1 MKKTLNLFTLS
12 CLIYFALSGTAF
24 SANEYFRSIVSGN
37 WNLTSTWEMS
47 TNSGSNWIAATL
59 TPNETSGLIT
69 VRYPNTVTVTAN
81 VNADQLT
88 IDSGSISINAGVILT
103 LLDGSGTD
111 FTILKGG
118 SLTGAGTFRTQG
130 ALTNMNLRT
139 GSVFSAALNVNTG
152 TVTVADYSSPFNARL
167 NGNVTVDAGAS
178 LSSNNTGSYTLF
190 IYGNLTNNGTMTGS
204 GSAVKHYGASLLNT
218 GNVATPNFN
227 FDSTTAVSGTGAW
240 TGTNIYVGSNG
251 NVSLMNNVTFSP
263 VTLFS
268 IKTGGTFSANT
279 FIATFTSGTIEIL
292 TGGTVSNSGSI
303 RTQGTISL
311 NPRTGSSF
319 NANLNVASGT
329 TIAAEINSP
338 FNARL
343 NGNVTVNAGATLSS
357 NNTGSYTLFIYGN
370 LTNSGTMIGSGSTVK
385 FYGAALSNTGSVTTP
400 NFNFDS
406 TTAVSGSGTWTGSN
420 IYVGNNGNVSLM
432 NNVTF
437 SPVTLFSI
445 KTGGTF
451 SANTF
456 NATFTSGTIEILTG
470 GTVANSGT
478 IRTQGTISLNPRTG
492 SNFNANLNV
501 VSGTTIAA
509 EINSPFNARL
519 NGNVTV
525 NAGATLSSNNTGS
538 YTLFIY
544 GNLTNNG
551 TMTGS
556 GSTVKLYGAAL
567 SNTGSITTPNFNF
580 DSTTAVS
587 GTGTWT
593 GSYIYIGSNGNV
605 SLMNNVTFSPVI
617 LFSIKTGGTFSA
629 NTFIATFTS
638 GTIEILTGGTV
649 SNSGTIR
656 TQGSVSLNPRTG
668 SSFNANLNVASGTT
682 IAAEISSPFNARLYG
697 NVTVDAGA
705 TLSSNNTGSYTL
717 FIYGNITNNG
727 TISGIGDIE
736 FPSGVHSLQGSGVW
750 TADAFILSGAVVNL
764 LSNHQFK
771 SITINSGGTFNISNR
786 HVKFTAS
793 NPIVQNG
800 TFITPDTDIE
810 YNGNSAQNISTA
822 NIIYVGLKINNAA
835 GTTLLGSIIIS
846 DTLALMLG
854 DLNLSG
860 NVITFTP
867 DGFLS
872 ETPENVIFGASGHI
886 ITTRTL
892 GAPSAMNVAG
902 FGAVLTS
909 AVNLGSTEIKR
920 GHAVQTGLNG
930 GTSIKRYFD
939 ITPVNNSGLNA
950 TLVFK
955 YDDTELNGKPETSLK
970 LFKSTNTGS
979 TWLFQNGVVN
989 HLANQIT
996 LTGINSFS
1004 RWSSDSS
1011 GVSASIKLIM
1021 QGFYNSS
1028 SNAMSMDDTVRVYL
1042 RNTSAPF
1049 AIVDSAKEIIN
1060 RITLKAAFKFP
1071 NATAGTYY
1079 LQLKHRNSIE
1089 TWSNTGL
1096 AYIPGT
1102 TLNHDFTFAQNMAF
1116 GLNQIQVDAS
1126 PLRFAL
1132 YSGDVNQDGTIDA
1145 SDLSNVDNDAFSS
1158 VSGYVN
1164 TDLNG
1169 DDLVDA
1175 TDVSIVDNNAFNA
1188 VSVVRP

>member
-12 CLIYFALSGTAF
+12 CLIYFTLSGTAF
-24 SANEYFRSIVSGN
+24 SANEYFRSKVSGN

-81 VNADQLT
+81 VNADQLN

-118 SLTGAGTFRTQG
+118 SVTGAGTFRTQG
-130 ALTNMNLRT
+130 AATAMNLRA
-139 GSVFSAALNVNTG
+139 GSVFSAVLNVNSG
-152 TVTVADYSSPFNARL
+152 TTAVSDLTSPFIARL
-167 NGNVTVDAGAS
+167 NGNLTVDAGAT
-178 LSSNNTGSYTLF
+178 LSSTGGYTLL
-190 IYGNLTNNGTMTGS
+190 IYGNLTNNGTMSGS
-204 GSAVKHYGASLLNT
+204 GSTVKHYGTALSNT
-218 GNVATPNFN
+218 GTIATPNFN
-227 FDSTTAVSGTGAW
+227 FDSTTAVSGSGTW
-240 TGTNIYVGSNG
+240 TGGNIFVGSNG
-251 NVSLMNNVTFSP
+251 NVTLMNNVTFSP
-263 VTLFS
+263 VSLFS
-268 IKTGGTFSANT
+268 VKTGGVFSANT
-279 FIATFTSGTIEIL
+279 FNATFTSGTIEIL
-292 TGGTVSNSGSI
+292 TGGTVANSGTVK
-303 RTQGTISL
+303 TQGTISL
-311 NPRTGSSF
+311 NPRTGSNF
-319 NANLNVASGT
+319 NANLNVVSGT
-329 TIAAEINSP
+329 TIAAELTSP
-338 FNARL
+338 YNARL
-343 NGNVTVNAGATLSS
+343 NGNVTVDPGATLSS

-370 LTNSGTMIGSGSTVK
+370 ITNNGSMSGSGSTVK
-385 FYGAALSNTGSVTTP
+385 HYGTALSNTGSVTTPNFNFDSTTAVSGSGTWTGGNIFVGSNGNVTLMNNVTFSPVTLFSVKTGGVFSANTFNATFTSGTIEILTGGTVANSGTVKTQGTISLNPRTGSNFNANLNVVSGTTVAAELTSPYNARLNGNVTVNAGAVLSSNNTGSYTLFIYGNIINNGSMAGTGSTVKHYGAALSNTGSVTTP

-406 TTAVSGSGTWTGSN
+406 TTAVSGSGTWTGGN
-420 IYVGNNGNVSLM
+420 IFVGSNGNVTLM

-437 SPVTLFSI
+437 SPVTLFSV

-478 IRTQGTISLNPRTG
+478 VRTQGSVSLNPRTG

-501 VSGTTIAA
+501 VSGTTVAA
-509 EINSPFNARL
+509 ELTSPYNARL

-525 NAGATLSSNNTGS
+525 DPGAILSSNNTGS

-544 GNLTNNG
+544 GNVTNNG
-551 TMTGS
+551 
-556 GSTVKLYGAAL
+556 A
-567 SNTGSITTPNFNF
+567 
-580 DSTTAVS
+580 
-587 GTGTWT
+587 
-593 GSYIYIGSNGNV
+593 
-605 SLMNNVTFSPVI
+605 
-617 LFSIKTGGTFSA
+617 
-629 NTFIATFTS
+629 
-638 GTIEILTGGTV
+638 
-649 SNSGTIR
+649 
-656 TQGSVSLNPRTG
+656 
-668 SSFNANLNVASGTT
+668 
-682 IAAEISSPFNARLYG
+682 
-697 NVTVDAGA
+697 
-705 TLSSNNTGSYTL
+705 
-717 FIYGNITNNG
+717 
-727 TISGIGDIE
+727 ISGNGDIE
-736 FPSGVHSLQGSGVW
+736 FQSGVHSLQGSGVW
-750 TADAFILSGAVVNL
+750 TANAFILSGAVVNL
-764 LSNHQFK
+764 LSNHQLK
-771 SITINSGGTFNISNR
+771 NITINSGGTFNISNR

-810 YNGNSAQNISTA
+810 YNGISAQNISTV
-822 NIIYVGLKINNAA
+822 NIIYAGLKINNAA
-835 GTTLLGSIIIS
+835 GTTLPGSITIS
-846 DTLALMLG
+846 DTLAMLQG

-909 AVNLGSTEIKR
+909 AVSLGSTEIKR

-939 ITPVNNSGLNA
+939 ITPSNNSGLNA

-955 YDDTELNGKPETSLK
+955 YDDSELNGKPETSLK
-970 LFKSTNTGS
+970 LFKSTNSGS
-979 TWLFQNGVVN
+979 TWLFQNGIVN
-989 HLANQIT
+989 HLTNQIT

-1028 SNAMSMDDTVRVYL
+1028 SNAMSTDDTVRVYL

-1060 RITLKAAFKFP
+1060 RFSLKAAFKFP

-1089 TWSNTGL
+1089 TWSNSGL

-1188 VSVVRP
+1188 VSVIRP